1 MLFNRFFLGTNLDYI
16 IAIQNEHSSFL
27 WQMIKMS
34 PFYFTWHTL
43 CCLHSAAPSQC
54 FGVRCHAERIRPP
67 GGLAAQR
74 GHGLTWRVL
83 QGKNYVG
90 KKAKTITN
98 ASYQMQLVVT
108 NVADPEPNKYGNS
121 DPDPSVGFYQKL
133 SKVKE
138 RHKYWCRK
146 TFYLFFQ
153 SSVNFCF
160 SFIKVLP

>member
-1 MLFNRFFLGTNLDYI
+1 MRPLVNVLVCG
-16 IAIQNEHSSFL
+16 A
-27 WQMIKMS
+27 
-34 PFYFTWHTL
+34 TL
-43 CCLHSAAPSQC
+43 SESDLLEVLLHSGDMASPEE
-54 FGVRCHAERIRPP
+54 FYKV
-67 GGLAAQR
+67 
-74 GHGLTWRVL
+74 
-83 QGKNYVG
+83 KNYVG

>member
-1 MLFNRFFLGTNLDYI
+1 MNILV
-16 IAIQNEHSSFL
+16 FL

-83 QGKNYVG
+83 QGKKYVG

-121 DPDPSVGFYQKL
+121 DPVCFVIPAKCCSTLVSLLRTSCLTWFHSPL
-133 SKVKE
+133 STQGV
-138 RHKYWCRK
+138 
-146 TFYLFFQ
+146 TDI
-153 SSVNFCF
+153 SDM
-160 SFIKVLP
+160 LPLKFEACK